1 MIVRAPTT
9 NDAVECAPVSCGD
22 SNNLMAAGPLASSPT
37 VEVGSWRFEL
47 SHSLRAIRTLAAVTS
62 TVVFSFS
69 SVGFLMGSS
78 NAIAA
83 TVPTCS
89 SRVLSLSP
97 GFSQVG
103 AGNVGTPIVITNNGS
118 ATCTLVGYPIVIAHT
133 EAVSPHPV
141 TFVHWPLSEVY
152 IATPVRIIV
161 LAPQRTASFGISY
174 VDGRDQQYGQGR
186 DCLMRSITVRL
197 PQVAPA
203 RNIIVPFRKGSDGFG
218 GPINSCFTGF
228 QFGLTPIVKGSTPP
242 GP

>member
-1 MIVRAPTT
+1 MSGRTATIRVAT
-9 NDAVECAPVSCGD
+9 
-22 SNNLMAAGPLASSPT
+22 GPLVSRPT
-37 VEVGSWRFEL
+37 VGVNSWRFEL
-47 SHSLRAIRTLAAVTS
+47 SHSLRGVRTLAAITS
-62 TVVFSFS
+62 AVVLTFS
-69 SVGFLMGSS
+69 SVGLLVGSS
-78 NAIAA
+78 NAMAA
-83 TVPTCS
+83 TVPVCS

-118 ATCTLVGYPIVIAHT
+118 ATCTLVGYPIVVAHT
-133 EAVSPHPV
+133 EAVSPYPV
-141 TFVHWPLSEVY
+141 TFVHRPRSEVY
-152 IATPVRIIV
+152 VAVPVRIIV

-197 PQVAPA
+197 HRVAPA